1 MPVLGGRRV
10 RPLAAIVPAALGAL
24 VLTAIWLYAFRD
36 FPGMDRLEFSHVGWK
51 GLLVA
56 CYLPLLAWGPLLG
69 AVTYGYYRWR
79 CRD

>member
-1 MPVLGGRRV
+1 MPLLGGRRV

-36 FPGMDRLEFSHVGWK
+36 SPGMDRLEFSHVGWK
-51 GLLVA
+51 VLLVA

-69 AVTYGYYRWR
+69 AVTYGYYRRR